1 LSQFLEYT
9 VHQPHGISAFFDW
22 SQKKGEPMKIAF
34 VLPGSGN
41 SGGVRC
47 TSIVAEMLRNRGHE
61 VRILHAQP
69 EFSVL
74 NWAKAAR
81 DRILYADA
89 PNFLAQF
96 KGPIAVFKELSGCH
110 FDEGEII
117 VAVGM
122 IISAQ
127 IDLLG
132 SIDNPKLQ
140 YLHGSTPDRLDR
152 RKKAFSLPI
161 PKIAVATYLRDLVE
175 KEGQGEFLGVI
186 HNGIDL
192 GEYFPSVSES
202 LRDGVGTIY
211 GSHPAKDPKTV
222 IGVLQSLSNLRPDVP
237 LRVFSGDRRPK
248 EISRSIYL
256 RQPTVDRARD
266 IYSRSQVWI
275 MASHSEGFPGPVLE
289 AMACGCAVVA
299 TDCGGPKD
307 QIVDGQNGFLVPVG
321 DVERINS
328 RVLLLLDDPDL
339 RKRIQ
344 RSALETARQFTWNKC
359 ADALEA
365 TLGSLVRQHNLQTV
379 PSSNCGQESLGSH
392 EQNGVTR

>member
-1 LSQFLEYT
+1 
-9 VHQPHGISAFFDW
+9 
-22 SQKKGEPMKIAF
+22 MKIAF

-47 TSIVAEMLRNRGHE
+47 TSIVAEMLRNRGHQ
-61 VRILHAQP
+61 VRILHEKP

-74 NWAKAAR
+74 DWAKAAR
-81 DRILYADA
+81 NRILYPAT
-89 PNFLAQF
+89 PTWLAQF
-96 KGPIAVFKELSGCH
+96 KGPTVAFKELSGCH

-122 IISAQ
+122 IISARMN
-127 IDLLG
+127 LLD
-132 SIDNPKLQ
+132 SLENPKLQ

-175 KEGQGEFLGVI
+175 KEGKGEFLGVI

-211 GSHPAKDPKTV
+211 GSHPAKDPETV
-222 IGVLQSLSNLRPDVP
+222 IETLQNLSKARPDVP
-237 LRVFSGDRRPK
+237 LRVFSGDRRPRG
-248 EISRSIYL
+248 ISRRIYL
-256 RQPTVDRARD
+256 RQPTVDQARG

-275 MASHSEGFPGPVLE
+275 MASESEGFSMPILE
-289 AMACGCAVVA
+289 AMACGCTVVA

-307 QIVDGQNGFLVPVG
+307 QIVDGQNGFLVPAG
-321 DVERINS
+321 DVERIIS
-328 RVLLLLDDPDL
+328 RVLLLLDNPGL
-339 RKRIQ
+339 RIRIQ
-344 RSALETARQFTWNKC
+344 KNALETVRQFTWEKC
-359 ADALEA
+359 VDALEA
-365 TLGSLVRQHNLQTV
+365 TLERLARQHNRQTV
-379 PSSNCGQESLGSH
+379 PSVSCGQEPLGSK
-392 EQNGVTR
+392 EESGVTR